1 MDKKGSLSMEGVQP
15 HGRQRDCGIFGQIP
29 QTKAL
34 DFIEFLSFIVPLLI
48 FSSGILLGHNLN
60 PEDTS
65 SPLPID
71 SS

>member
-1 MDKKGSLSMEGVQP
+1 MDKKGSLSIEGVQS
-15 HGRQRDCGIFGQIP
+15 HGGQRDTGIFGQIP

-48 FSSGILLGHNLN
+48 FSSGILLGHHFNS
-60 PEDTS
+60 EDTS